1 MSLPIVRTSE
11 RRDFMRCPQ
20 RWWWTWREGL
30 RPMGPAAVPLWFGGL
45 VHDALAGWYLPGSR
59 RGPHPAETFAKLAG
73 DEVRY
78 MKMSNTIGDGMGSIT
93 EETLVNATELGIK
106 MLDGYVAT
114 YGKDEHMRVIQPE
127 QTFKVMV
134 MSRKKAGRKLGYFA
148 GTYDLV
154 WEDLRDESY
163 WLEEHKTAKAIITDH
178 LGLDPQGGGYWM
190 VAKHNLAQAGLIPKG
205 KTLKGI
211 EYNFLRK
218 AVHDE
223 TKPRNA
229 LGHVT
234 NKPQKAHYVAALQGR
249 ASQSPEQLLK
259 LTLAQLEIEAE
270 VHGLTVLGDVSK
282 NQPRPLFVRHK
293 IDRTAAEN
301 EMQLIRLTA
310 EMEMMGLH
318 RRGKI
323 ELLKNTSRDC
333 QWDCNHY
340 QMCLLHEQAG
350 DWEYYKELAYEVRDP
365 YADHRKTTEG
375 DD

>member
-1 MSLPIVRTSE
+1 
-11 RRDFMRCPQ
+11 
-20 RWWWTWREGL
+20 
-30 RPMGPAAVPLWFGGL
+30 
-45 VHDALAGWYLPGSR
+45 
-59 RGPHPAETFAKLAG
+59 
-73 DEVRY
+73 

-93 EETLVNATELGIK
+93 EETLVDATALGIK
-106 MLDGYVAT
+106 MLEGYVVL

-229 LGHVT
+229 QGHVT
-234 NKPQKAHYVAALQGR
+234 NKPQKAHYISALTGIDGWDAAT
-249 ASQSPEQLLK
+249 
-259 LTLAQLEIEAE
+259 LTKKTLVQLESIAAAHFL
-270 VHGLTVLGDVSK
+270 VVLGDVSK
-282 NQPRPLFVRHK
+282 NQPRPLFLRHK
-293 IDRTAAEN
+293 IDRMAPES

-310 EMEMMGLH
+310 EMEMMNLH

-323 ELLKNTSRDC
+323 ELLKNTNRDC